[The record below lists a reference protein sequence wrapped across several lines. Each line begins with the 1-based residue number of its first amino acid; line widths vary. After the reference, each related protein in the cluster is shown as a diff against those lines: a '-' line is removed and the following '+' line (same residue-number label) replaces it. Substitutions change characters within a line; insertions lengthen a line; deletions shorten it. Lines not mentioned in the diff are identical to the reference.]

1 MNWMPLAAVD
11 DVEGIGKDYEIPY
24 NRCMRAPKPV
34 TDSHALD
41 LASTPEGAFALEAQ
55 KQQREAWLAE
65 SREAIETYNE
75 LVARNG
81 VFSKGLR
88 GF

>member
-1 MNWMPLAAVD
+1 MQ
-11 DVEGIGKDYEIPY
+11 
-24 NRCMRAPKPV
+24 APKPI
-34 TDSHALD
+34 TDSRTLD
-41 LASTPEGAFALEAQ
+41 LTPTREDASVRKVQER
-55 KQQREAWLAE
+55 QREAWLTE
-65 SREAIETYNE
+65 NREAIEAYNE